1 MDFLALSVLNTEILP
16 DGIYVTEP
24 LVLFDVLVYS
34 LRMLLLSNFL
44 VRSWSSVHQSVVG
57 FGAKHDIHMD
67 SMLSSCRKL
76 SLAQCQLDSISP

>member
-16 DGIYVTEP
+16 DGIDVTEP

-44 VRSWSSVHQSVVG
+44 VWS
-57 FGAKHDIHMD
+57 
-67 SMLSSCRKL
+67 
-76 SLAQCQLDSISP
+76 